1 MTDEQVCELS
11 TYWQNRLEQLKPYP
25 ECNCTPYCS
34 KSCDYNR
41 RILARDVVRRIYVKY
56 FNSTSK
62 DFDIVKNVFGKISSI
77 IKAELNRES
86 FNRELLSCVKV
97 HLWRKIK
104 YNTQI
109 QVNEKLI
116 SNSLSKK

>member
-1 MTDEQVCELS
+1 M
-11 TYWQNRLEQLKPYP
+11 
-25 ECNCTPYCS
+25 
-34 KSCDYNR
+34 
-41 RILARDVVRRIYVKY
+41 ARDVVRRIYVKY